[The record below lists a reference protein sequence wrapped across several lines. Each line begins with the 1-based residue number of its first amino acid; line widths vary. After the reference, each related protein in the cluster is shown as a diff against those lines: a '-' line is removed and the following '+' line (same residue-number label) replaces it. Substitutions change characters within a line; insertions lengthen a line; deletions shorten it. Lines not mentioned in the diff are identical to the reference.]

1 MDQNGKKIPTAE
13 ELDRFW
19 DISALTPRS
28 RQIRSRRPESVE
40 AVEIDVDH
48 GSVDSDAVVSQRL
61 TSTEPSKREVGQGR
75 DESNRPSI
83 VLDEPASPPTPYD
96 DYTPA
101 HRLIHRVRIYD
112 KSGVYNYYE
121 QFLDHARRVAG
132 LRGHECDHVPFF
144 SYVPQFSQLTKQQ
157 LNWYLW
163 WRECLWSGSC
173 PDTDFSYI
181 LLYIYEKSHIQSPRS
196 LSRRGYVRR

>member
-1 MDQNGKKIPTAE
+1 MEQNGKKTPTAE

-19 DISALTPRS
+19 DISALTPRC
-28 RQIRSRRPESVE
+28 RQIKHRRPESVE
-40 AVEIDVDH
+40 AVEITLDNPAD
-48 GSVDSDAVVSQRL
+48 GFDAVKGQRL
-61 TSTEPSKREVGQGR
+61 TSTTPSKNEGCGDHPRSSSGEG
-75 DESNRPSI
+75 ESI
-83 VLDEPASPPTPYD
+83 SPPAPDD
-96 DYTPA
+96 DYAPQ

-112 KSGVYNYYE
+112 KSGAYNYYE

-132 LRGHECDHVPFF
+132 LRGTECQPTPFF
-144 SYVPQFSQLTKQQ
+144 SYVPQFSQLTKPQ

-181 LLYIYEKSHIQSPRS
+181 LLYIFELLN
-196 LSRRGYVRR
+196 LSNCLESTLYLT